1 MIITYIAY
9 TTIDLRLPEK
19 SDKYH
24 WSRVR
29 ASVFF
34 GNNESSKRRTRG
46 ESIGAERKMER
57 INSNI
62 IYVNPSRILGRK
74 IIKLIAFNERIM
86 LFQVFRTSRI

>member
-24 WSRVR
+24 WS

-34 GNNESSKRRTRG
+34 GNNESSKRRARG
-46 ESIGAERKMER
+46 GGGNGTNKFEYHLCESVP
-57 INSNI
+57 
-62 IYVNPSRILGRK
+62 Y
-74 IIKLIAFNERIM
+74 
-86 LFQVFRTSRI
+86 FREKNN

>member
-24 WSRVR
+24 WS

-34 GNNESSKRRTRG
+34 GNNESSKRRARG
-46 ESIGAERKMER
+46 EGEMER

>member
-34 GNNESSKRRTRG
+34 GNNESSKRRARG
-46 ESIGAERKMER
+46 EGEMER

-74 IIKLIAFNERIM
+74 IIKLIAFNERIT